1 MREYEWRTG
10 RKCVYMNFVHLV
22 LVTKYRKNAINN
34 RMLNRMKDLIE
45 ETCLQM
51 NCELLEFNGESDH
64 IHLLVSV
71 NPKWSVSNFVGK
83 IKGKTSYFM
92 RKEFWSDIK
101 NKLWGDHFWSPS
113 YCVVSFCTNKNCC
126 CIFSNASNL
135 EQFICKPDRPTVF
148 SAFLSWPTTI
158 TLHKFFLGIEPFCH

>member
-113 YCVVSFCTNKNCC
+113 YCVVSCGG
-126 CIFSNASNL
+126 APL
-135 EQFICKPDRPTVF
+135 EIVKKYIEDQQKPTPEKDVRKSKSI
-148 SAFLSWPTTI
+148 SARKKI
-158 TLHKFFLGIEPFCH
+158 

>member
-113 YCVVSFCTNKNCC
+113 YCVVSCGG
-126 CIFSNASNL
+126 APL
-135 EQFICKPDRPTVF
+135 EIVKKYIEDQQKPAPEKDVRKSKSI
-148 SAFLSWPTTI
+148 SARKKI
-158 TLHKFFLGIEPFCH
+158 

>member
-10 RKCVYMNFVHLV
+10 RKCVYKNFVHLV

-64 IHLLVSV
+64 VHLLVSV

-92 RKEFWSDIK
+92 RKEFWSDVK

-113 YCVVSFCTNKNCC
+113 YCVVSCGG
-126 CIFSNASNL
+126 APL
-135 EQFICKPDRPTVF
+135 EIVKKYIEDQQKPAPEKDVKKSKSI
-148 SAFLSWPTTI
+148 SARKKT
-158 TLHKFFLGIEPFCH
+158 